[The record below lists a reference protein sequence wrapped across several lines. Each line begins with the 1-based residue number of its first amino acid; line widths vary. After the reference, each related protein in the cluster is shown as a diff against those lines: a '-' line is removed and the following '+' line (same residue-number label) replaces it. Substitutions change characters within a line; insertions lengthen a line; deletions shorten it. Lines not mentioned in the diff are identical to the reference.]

1 MFVHNIVYDLS
12 VKRKKIEQSSFT
24 ISFRSAIFFDSL
36 LSYYYVMD
44 IILHKMGEINLGNI
58 YFPA

>member
-24 ISFRSAIFFDSL
+24 ISFRSAIFFRPSVKL
-36 LSYYYVMD
+36 LLCYGYNTTQN
-44 IILHKMGEINLGNI
+44 GGN
-58 YFPA
+58 